1 VTALEYRVL
10 TKSPDL
16 RSCDR
21 NLDVISMFYEVA
33 DLMTTPELRACPER
47 CYMDRCSSNPVE
59 EIKG

>member
-21 NLDVISMFYEVA
+21 NLDDISMFYEVA
-33 DLMTTPELRACPER
+33 GLMTPELRACPER
-47 CYMDRCSSNPVE
+47 RHMDRCSSNPVE
-59 EIKG
+59 EIIG